1 MTTATANPTSRKRKP
16 RNRVIGMVTSDTV
29 NKTRKVVFEYLARHA
44 KYNKYVKRQ
53 TVLHVHDEK
62 NESHVGDQ
70 VEVMVCR
77 PISKSKTWR
86 LVRIVTKGTQIDTSI
101 LEGEASKMF
110 EKKKEEPAVPAQ
122 PAGAAEGAKQ

>member
-1 MTTATANPTSRKRKP
+1 MTTATKTPTTGTQKRKL
-16 RNRVIGMVTSDTV
+16 RNRVIGVVVSDKV

-62 NESHVGDQ
+62 NESRTGDQ
-70 VEVMVCR
+70 VEVMSCR

-86 LVRIVTKGTQIDTSI
+86 LVRIVVKGTQIDTSI
-101 LEGEASKMF
+101 LEGEASKQF
-110 EKKKEEPAVPAQ
+110 EKKKAEAPV
-122 PAGAAEGAKQ
+122 AAPTA

>member
-1 MTTATANPTSRKRKP
+1 MTPATANPTTLDQKRKP
-16 RNRVIGMVTSDTV
+16 RNRVIGMVTSDKV

-53 TVLHVHDEK
+53 TVLHVHDEN
-62 NESHVGDQ
+62 NESREGDQ

-110 EKKKEEPAVPAQ
+110 EKKKDEAAHAAPAEAT
-122 PAGAAEGAKQ
+122 K

>member
-1 MTTATANPTSRKRKP
+1 MTTATTSPTGNEKRKL
-16 RNRVIGMVTSDTV
+16 RTRQIGMVTSDKV
-29 NKTRKVVFEYLARHA
+29 NKTRKVVVEYLSRHA

-62 NESHVGDQ
+62 NESRVGDQ
-70 VEVMVCR
+70 VEVMACR
-77 PISKSKTWR
+77 PMSKTKTYR

-110 EKKKEEPAVPAQ
+110 EKKKAEEAA
-122 PAGAAEGAKQ
+122 AGNTEGAKQ

>member
-1 MTTATANPTSRKRKP
+1 MTTATATPKAPRKV
-16 RNRVIGMVTSDTV
+16 RNRVIGMVTSDKV

-62 NESHVGDQ
+62 NESRIGDH
-70 VEVMVCR
+70 VEVMSCR
-77 PISKSKTWR
+77 PVSKSKTWR

-110 EKKKEEPAVPAQ
+110 ERRKEEKPAQ
-122 PAGAAEGAKQ
+122 GEAQAAGQ

>member
-1 MTTATANPTSRKRKP
+1 MTTATQQPEAQRKLRT
-16 RNRVIGMVTSDTV
+16 RQIGMVTSDKV
-29 NKTRKVVFEYLARHA
+29 NKTRKVVVEYLARHA

-62 NESHVGDQ
+62 NECRTGDQ
-70 VEVMVCR
+70 VEVMSCR

-86 LVRIVTKGTQIDTSI
+86 LVRIVVKGTQIDTSI

-110 EKKKEEPAVPAQ
+110 EKKKAEAV
-122 PAGAAEGAKQ
+122 AASTAS

>member
-1 MTTATANPTSRKRKP
+1 MTTATANPTSLKRKP
-16 RNRVIGMVTSDTV
+16 RNRVIGMVTSDKV

-53 TVLHVHDEK
+53 TVLHVHDEN
-62 NESHVGDQ
+62 NESRVGDV

-101 LEGEASKMF
+101 LEDEASKMF
-110 EKKKEEPAVPAQ
+110 EKKKEETAPAAPSAT
-122 PAGAAEGAKQ
+122 

>member
-1 MTTATANPTSRKRKP
+1 MTTATATPKASRKV
-16 RNRVIGMVTSDTV
+16 RNRVIGMVTSDKV
-29 NKTRKVVFEYLARHA
+29 NKTRKVTFEYLARHA

-62 NESHVGDQ
+62 NESRAGDQ

-110 EKKKEEPAVPAQ
+110 EKKKAEAAAAAPATT
-122 PAGAAEGAKQ
+122 

>member
-1 MTTATANPTSRKRKP
+1 MTTATQQTEAQRKLRT
-16 RNRVIGMVTSDTV
+16 RQIGMVTSDRV
-29 NKTRKVVFEYLARHA
+29 NKTRKVVVEYLARHA

-62 NESHVGDQ
+62 NECRTGDQ
-70 VEVMVCR
+70 VEVMSCR

-86 LVRIVTKGTQIDTSI
+86 LVRIVVKGTQIDTSI

-110 EKKKEEPAVPAQ
+110 EKKKAEAAAAAPAAS
-122 PAGAAEGAKQ
+122 